1 MLKLILAGAVAV
13 PVAGAGVV
21 AATGV
26 AWVDVKE
33 GGRDG
38 MHIVVP
44 VPLALAQTAA
54 AFVPE
59 PKQHIRLGEAARY
72 LPVAR
77 EALEAL
83 AEAPD
88 GELVR
93 VEERDELVVITKI
106 GRSLHVEVKDHGED
120 VEVNVP
126 IAMALQVL
134 GEDGTISPSRA
145 IGALREARLTKLV
158 EVNGRDGERVKITI
172 W

>member
-26 AWVDVKE
+26 AWVDVRE

-38 MHIVVP
+38 TRIVLP
-44 VPLALAQTAA
+44 VPLALVQTAA
-54 AFVPE
+54 AFVPDQ
-59 PKQHIRLGEAARY
+59 KQHLRIGEAARY

-77 EALEAL
+77 EALQAL
-83 AEAPD
+83 ADGPD

-93 VEERDELVVITKI
+93 VEERDEQVVITKV
-106 GRSLHVEVKDHGED
+106 GRSLHIQVRDHGEG

-126 IAMALQVL
+126 IEVALQAL
-134 GEDGTISPSRA
+134 GEDGTISPMRA
-145 IGALREARLTKLV
+145 IGALRHARLTKLV
-158 EVNGRDGERVKITI
+158 EVNGRDGERVKISI

>member
-1 MLKLILAGAVAV
+1 MLKLILAGAVAI

-54 AFVPE
+54 AFVPA